1 MIIFIEKRIKL
12 FSFWGLK
19 KKNGTRILL
28 TNKPFKGHLFKL
40 KSRAEEFPATFS
52 TAAANKVDEGRPSQR
67 RAQAESTRRHPLAL
81 VPQA

>member
-12 FSFWGLK
+12 FSFWGL